1 LTSLSSRALNR
12 ATLARRLLLE
22 RSPMCALDAIEYLV
36 GIRVQPYVRLHDDEV
51 LGEITAEGNRLL
63 DIAFAVVDPVVEV
76 AS

>member
-12 ATLARRLLLE
+12 ATLARQLLLE
-22 RSPMCALDAIEYLV
+22 RSPMSALDAIEYVV
-36 GIRVQPYVRLHDDEV
+36 GIRVQPYVRLRDGV

-63 DIAFAVVDPVVEV
+63 DIAFDVVDPVVEV

>member
-12 ATLARRLLLE
+12 ATLARQLLLE
-22 RSPMCALDAIEYLV
+22 RSPMSALDAIEYVV
-36 GIRVQPYVRLHDDEV
+36 GIRVQPYVRLRDEV

-63 DIAFAVVDPVVEV
+63 DIAFDVVDPVVEV

>member
-36 GIRVQPYVRLHDDEV
+36 GIRVQPYVRLRDGV
-51 LGEITAEGNRLL
+51 VGEITAQGNRLL
-63 DIAFAVVDPVVEV
+63 DIAFEVVDPVVEI